1 MEGYPAHD
9 KGELSSPTKGKTSSA
24 RNAIHPILAAQKSIA
39 KSIAFSIESE
49 FFSIVFST
57 DKILISIDF
66 LFEKAIFNR
75 HLILFKNQ

>member
-1 MEGYPAHD
+1 V
-9 KGELSSPTKGKTSSA
+9 S
-24 RNAIHPILAAQKSIA
+24 
-39 KSIAFSIESE
+39 